1 MTHNLLSSDDFQARA
16 SRIRLIV
23 LDVDGVLSNG
33 MITVDDDGREE
44 KSFHVRDG
52 SALAGW
58 LRTGRAVAILSG
70 RYARCV
76 EHRARDLGIPIVLQ
90 GNPRK
95 LAGFHEILDQTG
107 LSADQACFMG
117 DDLPDLPLFGLVG
130 LAACPADAVDEVR
143 QAAHFISNQAGGQ
156 GAVHDLVS
164 QVMKVQGLWQEHVQW
179 YFHREDSL
187 RTQAS

>member
-1 MTHNLLSSDDFQARA
+1 MTHNLLNPDDFQARA

-23 LDVDGVLSNG
+23 LDVDGVLSDG
-33 MITVDDDGREE
+33 RIIVSDDGQES
-44 KSFHVRDG
+44 KNFHVRDG

-58 LRTGRAVAILSG
+58 LRTGRTVAILSG

-95 LAGFHEILDQTG
+95 LAGFQEILDCTG
-107 LSADQACFMG
+107 LTADQACFMG
-117 DDLPDLPLFGLVG
+117 DDLPDLPLFSLVG

-143 QAAHFISNQAGGQ
+143 AEAHFISSQAGGQ
-156 GAVHDLVS
+156 GAVHDLVC
-164 QVMKVQGLWQEHVQW
+164 QVMNAQGLWQEHIQW
-179 YFHREDSL
+179 YFHREESL
-187 RTQAS
+187 QAQAL